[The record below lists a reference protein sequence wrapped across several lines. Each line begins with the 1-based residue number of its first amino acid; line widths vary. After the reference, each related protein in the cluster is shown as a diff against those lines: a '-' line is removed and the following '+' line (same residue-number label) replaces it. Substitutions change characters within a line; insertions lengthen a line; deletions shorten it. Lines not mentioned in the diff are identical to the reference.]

1 MGFCLA
7 HFAVQRTVVRGS
19 SMEPD
24 LSNGDNLLVDRIT
37 SHEIKRNDI
46 VMFTYLLKE
55 KTYYV
60 KRVIGL
66 PGETVQI
73 TDDGYVLIDGKKLSD
88 RYSRERI
95 KDPGLA
101 RYPIKLGAN
110 EYFVLGD
117 NRNHSEDSRYS
128 DVGPVRKEQIVGRVI
143 YRIFPFDK
151 AGKVK

>member
-19 SMEPD
+19 SMEPV

-37 SHEIKRNDI
+37 SHKIKRNDI

>member
-1 MGFCLA
+1 
-7 HFAVQRTVVRGS
+7 
-19 SMEPD
+19 
-24 LSNGDNLLVDRIT
+24 
-37 SHEIKRNDI
+37 
-46 VMFTYLLKE
+46 MFTYLLKE